1 MEQRRIF
8 EQVFTTES
16 AIAAFVFLVVLCALA
31 YSLIRRR
38 ARAGATPSP
47 HAERQRLETVYVVVL
62 VGIAAFLVVYTASAN
77 DREHPGGESHAAGRG
92 VEAAHP
98 VTVDVTAFQWCWKFS
113 HPVPGP
119 SRAGEATTTAN
130 CRDGRLPTLVVPTGR
145 TVRLKITSQDVI
157 HSLWVPALRY
167 KMDAFP
173 DHTNSFTLKID
184 KEGKWIGRCAEFCGN
199 RHHSMDFW
207 LKAVSPDE
215 YEGWVQQHQGAAPT
229 PEAST

>member
-16 AIAAFVFLVVLCALA
+16 AIAGFVFLVVLCALA
-31 YSLIRRR
+31 YSLVRRR
-38 ARAGATPSP
+38 AGAGVLPSP
-47 HAERQRLETVYVVVL
+47 HAERQRLETLYLVVL
-62 VGIAAFLVVYTASAN
+62 AAVAAFLVVYTASAN
-77 DREHPGGESHAAGRG
+77 DREHPGAHAHGGGRAAGKAR
-92 VEAAHP
+92 P
-98 VTVDVTAFQWCWKFS
+98 VTVDVTAFQWCWKFA
-113 HPVPGP
+113 HPTPGTP
-119 SRAGEATTTAN
+119 RAGTASTTAN
-130 CRDGRLPTLVVPTGR
+130 CRNGHLPTLVVPTGR
-145 TVRLKITSQDVI
+145 TVRLRITSRDVI

-184 KEGKWIGRCAEFCGN
+184 EEGKWIGRCAEFCGD

-215 YEGWVQQHQGAAPT
+215 YENWVQQHQQAAPT
-229 PEAST
+229 GAAA